1 MGPDGGAGWPDG
13 QMGHL
18 AGATWGDSHDAK
30 HRTDFS
36 ATQLPAVVAK
46 VWLQSRNQLRHQ
58 WKVFFFLLISIV
70 AWLHFGRSRKRKET
84 EEAWGHVASDL

>member
-36 ATQLPAVVAK
+36 ASIAAPVK
-46 VWLQSRNQLRHQ
+46 G
-58 WKVFFFLLISIV
+58 FFLSFDFNSRMV
-70 AWLHFGRSRKRKET
+70 ALWQESEAERDRGGLGACGKRSVT
-84 EEAWGHVASDL
+84 HCPT